1 VPACHLDA
9 FSNKKGPAGCADA
22 CALSPIKRAL
32 LLLAAGWLLLV
43 AAWRRRPPGVVAACC
58 LACFALLALPS
69 LPLVASAT
77 STLPLR
83 SDAEKNGWE

>member
-1 VPACHLDA
+1 M
-9 FSNKKGPAGCADA
+9 
-22 CALSPIKRAL
+22 LSPIKRALLAAQMPARSRAL